1 MASSKQGFQTGRE
14 VGGESC
20 RKREERVRREWERWR
35 VKERRN
41 ANGWKAEKSGLRER
55 KQSSLLSDK
64 AACILAFSG
73 LKQFFHVL
81 PFLLAFLFIFLS
93 HPAHLLPSEESL
105 LCPHPPSQFLSL
117 FLFPLIFFLLWIIY
131 CSRGEW
137 KCVYFECVCALNRML
152 NDCRWERD
160 CINPIYVE
168 TF

>member
-14 VGGESC
+14 VGGESG
-20 RKREERVRREWERWR
+20 RKREEHVRREWERWR
-35 VKERRN
+35 VKERRSE
-41 ANGWKAEKSGLRER
+41 NGRKTESDGMREKAGIAPEW
-55 KQSSLLSDK
+55 QSRLHFRILGSKTILSCSPSFP
-64 AACILAFSG
+64 CIL
-73 LKQFFHVL
+73 
-81 PFLLAFLFIFLS
+81 IYLS
-93 HPAHLLPSEESL
+93 LPSYAPPPLRGVARIS
-105 LCPHPPSQFLSL
+105 PHLSL

-137 KCVYFECVCALNRML
+137 KCVYFACVCALNRML